1 MFCKICVRK
10 QYSICFEFFLD
21 NFGFLLLV
29 FPMDKTKKIT
39 IQDIA
44 KYAKV
49 SVGTVDR
56 VIHKR
61 GKVSAEK
68 KSKIEDAV
76 KELNFNPNLLA
87 RTLALGKRFLVC
99 ALLPTSPYPGHYW
112 ALPKSGIERGGA
124 MYKDFGIAVE
134 SFSYNLFDEASFI
147 EQTNI
152 ILGLNPSGV
161 ILAPRFLH
169 ESLNFV
175 EKLNKKGIPYVFI
188 DTDIPAQKSLTYIG
202 PDVEQSAYI
211 AARLLNSV
219 VHSND
224 NILIVNMFKGIENA
238 AALKRMETGFKKFFI
253 EKDFDENKIKIL
265 TITSTKKEVVFK
277 ELTKFYIKNKNING
291 VFVTNSKAFLVSE
304 FHLAHDLN
312 INVVGYDLVAE
323 NIDHLKSGGIDFIIS
338 QSPVQQGLK
347 GLQTLFELFMY
358 KTEPPKTQYVPL
370 DIIIKENVDF
380 YVDFYST

>member
-1 MFCKICVRK
+1 
-10 QYSICFEFFLD
+10 
-21 NFGFLLLV
+21 
-29 FPMDKTKKIT
+29 MDKTKKVT

-44 KYAKV
+44 KFANV
-49 SVGTVDR
+49 SVGTIDR

-68 KSKIEDAV
+68 KRKIEDAI

-99 ALLPTSPYPGHYW
+99 ALIPTSPYPGHYW
-112 ALPKSGIERGGA
+112 SLPKSGIERA
-124 MYKDFGIAVE
+124 ETMYKDFGIAVE
-134 SFSYNLFDEASFI
+134 SFSYNLFDETTFI

-188 DTDIPAQKSLTYIG
+188 DTDIPDQKSLTYIG
-202 PDVEQSAYI
+202 PNVEQSGYI

-219 VHSND
+219 IHESGD
-224 NILIVNMFKGIENA
+224 ILILNMFKGIENA
-238 AALKRMETGFKKFFI
+238 AALKRIESGFKKYFT
-253 EKDFDENKIKIL
+253 EKDLDENRIQIL
-265 TITSTKKEVVFK
+265 TVNSTKIDVVYK
-277 ELTKFYIKNKNING
+277 ELTKFYIKNKGVNG

-304 FHLAHDLN
+304 FHLTHDLD
-312 INVVGYDLVAE
+312 ISVVGYDLVTE

-338 QSPVQQGLK
+338 QSPMQQGLK
-347 GLQTLFELFMY
+347 GLQTLFELFIY
-358 KTEPPKTQYVPL
+358 KTEPPKMQYVPL
-370 DIIIKENVDF
+370 DIIIRENVDF

>member
-1 MFCKICVRK
+1 
-10 QYSICFEFFLD
+10 
-21 NFGFLLLV
+21 
-29 FPMDKTKKIT
+29 MDTTKKIT

-44 KYAKV
+44 KHANV

-61 GKVSAEK
+61 GKVSSDK
-68 KSKIEDAV
+68 KERIEDAI
-76 KELNFNPNLLA
+76 KKLNFNPNLLA

-112 ALPKSGIERGGA
+112 ALPKSGIERAGA

-134 SFSYNLFDEASFI
+134 SYSYSLFDEASFI
-147 EQTNI
+147 EQTNL
-152 ILGLNPSGV
+152 ILELNPSGV

-175 EKLNKKGIPYVFI
+175 EKLNEKGIPYVFI

-211 AARLLNSV
+211 AARLLNSIV
-219 VHSND
+219 SANGD
-224 NILIVNMFKGIENA
+224 ILILNMFKGIENA
-238 AALKRMETGFKKFFI
+238 AALKRMESGFKKYFN
-253 EKDFDENKIKIL
+253 ENGFDKKRIQIL
-265 TITSTKKEVVFK
+265 TINSTKKNIVFK
-277 ELTKFYIKNKNING
+277 ELTKFYIKNKGVNG
-291 VFVTNSKAFLVSE
+291 VFVTNSKAFLASE
-304 FHLAHDLN
+304 FHLTHDLD
-312 INVVGYDLVAE
+312 IRVVGYDLVAE

-347 GLQTLFELFMY
+347 GLQTLFELFIY
-358 KTEPPKTQYVPL
+358 KTEPPKIQYVPL

-380 YVDFYST
+380 YVDFYSA